1 MGHPGGMS
9 RRGIVDVLVYIG
21 LTVLVVLSLL
31 AALLTWVQVIS
42 AGLNPSQAFLPTD
55 VNRAVIVE
63 NHVFWPSVTV
73 AGETAPGV
81 VETVTVTAGW
91 WLVSPLIMIGLA
103 FAAAWW
109 RDGKVDPR
117 PTSVPDDTEP
127 IPVTS

>member
-1 MGHPGGMS
+1 MS

-31 AALLTWVQVIS
+31 AALLTFVNVVAVSLEPRRVQELFD
-42 AGLNPSQAFLPTD
+42 ARD
-55 VNRAVIVE
+55 VRIVE

-73 AGETAPGV
+73 AGETSPGV

-91 WLVSPLIMIGLA
+91 WLVSPLLMIGLA

-109 RDGKVDPR
+109 RDGKVDPQ
-117 PTSVPDDTEP
+117 PASVPDDTQP
-127 IPVTS
+127 IRVTP